1 MKRRVKMIPKDESL
15 IVKLVKKSVGLPTG
29 KSGCCG
35 PVAPAATVCCD
46 AEPFEEAPADCG
58 CGSDASKEQEPADK
72 A

>member
-1 MKRRVKMIPKDESL
+1 MIPKDESL

-35 PVAPAATVCCD
+35 AVAPAATECCD
-46 AEPFEEAPADCG
+46 AEPAEEAATSCG
-58 CGSDASKEQEPADK
+58 CGSTTDQGQELPEK